1 MLWRF
6 WLVNIL
12 SYRYIT
18 YSGKEKKKKK
28 ISFSFFFMVHF
39 LMPWTFSGLGRDKT
53 DS

>member
-28 ISFSFFFMVHF
+28 ISFSFFFYGS
-39 LMPWTFSGLGRDKT
+39 FSYALDLFWFGA
-53 DS
+53 